1 MEEMLSELPVILQV
15 FLYLLSCAFLSGG
28 VYVAIRKDL
37 QHMRE
42 KIEDNKERTRDAKLS
57 ADSAHDRIDRLLTS
71 RKYLTM
77 RSEEL
82 G

>member
-71 RKYLTM
+71 RRYLTM